1 MNSKILVAYATKHG
15 ATKEIAEKIGEIL
28 RQSGHTVDISPV
40 KQVSDLKSYEAVVLG
55 SGVYIG
61 QWRKEAGAFI
71 KLFKKELA
79 ERPVWFFSSG
89 PTGEGDP
96 VKLTKGWSFPKSLL
110 PVADYIQPR
119 GVVVFHGD
127 LDEEKLSTLEKWAL
141 KKVKAPLGDFRDW
154 DAIAAWA
161 AKIAEAL
168 KNELPGDKTEAE
180 T

>member
-1 MNSKILVAYATKHG
+1 MDTKILVAYATKYG
-15 ATKEIAEKIGEIL
+15 ATKEIAEKIGETL
-28 RQSGHTVDISPV
+28 RSAGHSVDISPV
-40 KQVSDLKSYEAVVLG
+40 KQIADLKSFNAVVLG
-55 SGVYIG
+55 SGIYIG
-61 QWRKEAGAFI
+61 QWRKEAAAFL

-119 GVVVFHGD
+119 GVVVFHGN
-127 LDEEKLSTLEKWAL
+127 LDEKKLSTLEKWAI

-161 AKIAEAL
+161 ARVADEL
-168 KNELPGDKTEAE
+168 KNQPAE
-180 T
+180 